1 MESILKWLFSS
12 DLCIGR
18 EEKEERNLAKENA
31 AVMDA
36 AEKLSASLP
45 PELHQA
51 WRDYKDQVERF
62 QDLERQNE
70 FERGFLIAIF
80 LMICPKCN
88 MSIDSGTHFCPSCG
102 AALFSAEQ
110 ASIPSTEWQF
120 TLLKG
125 FSSFFWR
132 RVITVVQKYSDTL
145 QIQQNIKKTFHYGAT
160 TKEYTVS
167 VKDIQSV
174 DVRVGFDLAEM
185 LIAIGLA
192 VVGVFFN
199 LAAFILIPFCF
210 WAGYSKKIILRLSNG
225 KHIKIFYS
233 DKTTSQEDLRSFIF
247 QCQQH

>member
-1 MESILKWLFSS
+1 M
-12 DLCIGR
+12 
-18 EEKEERNLAKENA
+18 
-31 AVMDA
+31 V
-36 AEKLSASLP
+36 
-45 PELHQA
+45 
-51 WRDYKDQVERF
+51 
-62 QDLERQNE
+62 
-70 FERGFLIAIF
+70 
-80 LMICPKCN
+80 CPKCN
-88 MSIDSGTHFCPSCG
+88 TPIESDTHFCPSCG

-132 RVITVVQKYSDTL
+132 RVITVAQKYSDTL
-145 QIQQNIKKTFHYGAT
+145 QIQQNIKKTFHYGAKA
-160 TKEYTVS
+160 KEYTVS

-174 DVRVGFDLAEM
+174 DVSVGFDLAEM

-225 KHIKIFYS
+225 KHNKIFYS
-233 DKTTSQEDLRSFIF
+233 DKTTSQEDLQTFIF
-247 QCQQH
+247 QCKQH

>member
-1 MESILKWLFSS
+1 M
-12 DLCIGR
+12 
-18 EEKEERNLAKENA
+18 
-31 AVMDA
+31 
-36 AEKLSASLP
+36 
-45 PELHQA
+45 
-51 WRDYKDQVERF
+51 
-62 QDLERQNE
+62 
-70 FERGFLIAIF
+70 
-80 LMICPKCN
+80 
-88 MSIDSGTHFCPSCG
+88 
-102 AALFSAEQ
+102 
-110 ASIPSTEWQF
+110 
-120 TLLKG
+120 
-125 FSSFFWR
+125 
-132 RVITVVQKYSDTL
+132 VQKYSDTL

>member
-1 MESILKWLFSS
+1 M
-12 DLCIGR
+12 
-18 EEKEERNLAKENA
+18 
-31 AVMDA
+31 V
-36 AEKLSASLP
+36 
-45 PELHQA
+45 
-51 WRDYKDQVERF
+51 
-62 QDLERQNE
+62 
-70 FERGFLIAIF
+70 
-80 LMICPKCN
+80 CPKCN
-88 MSIDSGTHFCPSCG
+88 TPIESDTHFCPSCG

-145 QIQQNIKKTFHYGAT
+145 QIQQSIKKTFHYGAT

-174 DVRVGFDLAEM
+174 DV
-185 LIAIGLA
+185 GLA

-199 LAAFILIPFCF
+199 LAAFILIPFCL
-210 WAGYSKKIILRLSNG
+210 WAGYSKKIILRLSSG
-225 KHIKIFYS
+225 KRIKIFYS
-233 DKTTSQEDLRSFIF
+233 DKATSQEDLQSFIF